1 MDLRPKLR
9 SPILMVA
16 CFALLNVVMYWT
28 IHKFWIG
35 GSSFLPMVGKLG
47 NNNAFVFALLVN
59 VGVIV
64 GAFMGARA
72 YGEFRLRWP
81 TTGALPKAVF
91 GGILIGMGV
100 TLAPG
105 TCTTALVTGMPMLSV
120 SSFLSVAGIF
130 IGTYL
135 VYSFTLGRKSHAI

>member
-1 MDLRPKLR
+1 MNPHPKLR
-9 SPILMVA
+9 SPIVMVA
-16 CFALLNVVMYWT
+16 CFALLNVIMYWT
-28 IHKFWIG
+28 LHKFWIG

-47 NNNAFVFALLVN
+47 ANNKFLFAFLVN
-59 VGVIV
+59 MGVVV
-64 GAFMGARA
+64 GAFMGAYS

-81 TTGALPKAVF
+81 RASALPRAIA
-91 GGILIGMGV
+91 GGILIGLGV

-105 TCTTALVTGMPMLSV
+105 TCTTAFVTGMPMLSV

-135 VYSFTLGRKSHAI
+135 VYSFTLGRKHHAV